1 MFYKPNLLRLKP
13 TAALFL
19 RTPLGV
25 ALSPQWRH
33 AAGTDTRADC
43 PDHLTRVLAAKSFW
57 RMSISLIN
65 PTRETG

>member
-43 PDHLTRVLAAKSFW
+43 PDHLTRVLAAKKSWESVHF
-57 RMSISLIN
+57 LIN